1 MATIKHYLKT
11 KGNDS
16 FKKTPFN
23 VIDVAVLTALSYAN
37 FIDTTYYREIQND
50 ELLDLSVFGKSNI
63 IKILQQRYLTIGRG
77 YKEFLELF
85 FKSPRYKNLKVGYFK
100 DDFSIK
106 DSIQFF
112 ALTFLIDGKWVIC
125 YRGTDNT
132 LNGFKEDMLMTLY
145 DKVGAQILAKN
156 YAKEVIGK
164 IKGKVI
170 LTGHSKGGNLSYYT
184 FFNLSKK
191 DKSRIDYVYNFD
203 GPGFKN
209 DSYDYETYKSKIIKI
224 VPQDCIVG
232 ILFDSSSNFEIVTSN
247 NISVASHDLLT
258 WNLDRKKDY
267 LDFNKTPFLTTYSKS
282 LQDTFNPWVKKYSN
296 EEVQDFLDFIFAV
309 CKSNKA
315 LTLGA
320 LLKDFLFSNDKYVS
334 TIKTYD
340 EEKKTKV
347 KGMVRE
353 FFKLYL
359 KNLLKNK

>member
-1 MATIKHYLKT
+1 MATIRNYLNI
-11 KGNDS
+11 KGSDS

-23 VIDVAVLTALSYAN
+23 IIDVAVLTTLSYAN
-37 FIDTTYYREIQND
+37 FIDTTYYKELKND
-50 ELLDLSVFGKSNI
+50 ELLDLYVFGKSNI
-63 IKILQQRYLTIGRG
+63 IKILHQKYLTIGNG

-85 FKSPRYKNLKVGYFK
+85 FKSSRYKDLKVGYFK

-112 ALTFLIDGKWVIC
+112 ALTFLIDDRWVIC

-145 DKVGAQILAKN
+145 DKVGAQILAKK
-156 YAKEVIGK
+156 YAKEVLSK
-164 IKGKVI
+164 IKGKAI

-191 DKSRIDYVYNFD
+191 DKARIDYVYNFD

-209 DSYDYETYKSKIIKI
+209 NTYDYDTYKAKLVKI
-224 VPQDCIVG
+224 VPQDDVVG
-232 ILFDSSSNFEIVTSN
+232 ILFDSSSNFEVVTSN

-258 WNLDRKKDY
+258 RNLDRKKDY
-267 LDFNKTPFLTTYSKS
+267 LDFNKTSSLTTYSKS
-282 LQDTFNPWVKKYSN
+282 LQDTFNPWVQKYSS
-296 EEVQDFLDFIFAV
+296 EEVKDFLDFVFAI

-320 LLKDFLFSNDKYVS
+320 LVKDFLFSNDKYVS

-340 EEKKTKV
+340 EEKKKKV

>member
-1 MATIKHYLKT
+1 M
-11 KGNDS
+11 
-16 FKKTPFN
+16 
-23 VIDVAVLTALSYAN
+23 
-37 FIDTTYYREIQND
+37 
-50 ELLDLSVFGKSNI
+50 
-63 IKILQQRYLTIGRG
+63 
-77 YKEFLELF
+77 
-85 FKSPRYKNLKVGYFK
+85 
-100 DDFSIK
+100 
-106 DSIQFF
+106 
-112 ALTFLIDGKWVIC
+112 
-125 YRGTDNT
+125 
-132 LNGFKEDMLMTLY
+132 
-145 DKVGAQILAKN
+145 
-156 YAKEVIGK
+156 
-164 IKGKVI
+164 
-170 LTGHSKGGNLSYYT
+170 
-184 FFNLSKK
+184 
-191 DKSRIDYVYNFD
+191 
-203 GPGFKN
+203 
-209 DSYDYETYKSKIIKI
+209 
-224 VPQDCIVG
+224 
-232 ILFDSSSNFEIVTSN
+232 LFDSSSNFEIVTSN